1 MFRFLGSVILLM
13 LSVGLDSYGNNEC
26 ITREGLVYGF
36 GYKFQDCFGPAEI
49 SIKWYTERIL
59 LFAVTTDSLDTQT
72 FTLVINDVCTFAFE
86 GRSNIESEYAMWTTP
101 DKEYARCRSFIDC
114 TFKIEKRNFDGFI
127 YRGDESNV
135 INAVEGQTVY
145 ALCGG
150 MINEL
155 PNGWI
160 WTKIRV
166 EGLPRSLKLQVFPMY
181 GDENEI
187 LEYFPADLTEPT
199 TEMPTT
205 IEESSSVVE
214 PSDNSALSTKL
225 GGLIEVLVAFMIVVL

>member
-1 MFRFLGSVILLM
+1 MCVLFTCFQVIGCVRDVSFSWFGHPADALRRSRFVRQQRMHHKRGSGIWFWIVSQMIGWSNRRHFR
-13 LSVGLDSYGNNEC
+13 
-26 ITREGLVYGF
+26 
-36 GYKFQDCFGPAEI
+36 KFQDCFGPAEI

-166 EGLPRSLKLQVFPMY
+166 EGLPRSLKLQVFPMRTSP
-181 GDENEI
+181 NQ
-187 LEYFPADLTEPT
+187 LPKCQRL
-199 TEMPTT
+199 
-205 IEESSSVVE
+205 SKSRVV
-214 PSDNSALSTKL
+214 S
-225 GGLIEVLVAFMIVVL
+225 